1 MFDIL
6 NAGPRHRFTVRGSD
20 GRPFLVHNCVQAF
33 SRDCLAV
40 LMKKLRDLRYQ
51 QIMLVHDEDV
61 MDVPKDF
68 GSLEEVLG
76 LMKEPIPWAPGLPL
90 KGDGFRNDFYFKG

>member
-1 MFDIL
+1 M
-6 NAGPRHRFTVRGSD
+6 
-20 GRPFLVHNCVQAF
+20 QAF

-40 LMKKLRDLRYQ
+40 LMVKLRDLLYQ

-61 MDVPKDF
+61 MDIPKNF
-68 GSLEEVLG
+68 GSLGEVLG

-90 KGDGFRNDFYFKG
+90 KGAGYRNDFYYKD